1 MSTHL
6 TSSIERAHKKVQ
18 QFRAREQAILDAAL
32 ELLIAHGED
41 RVTVE
46 SIAEHINIGKGTI
59 YKHFRSKGE
68 IYVQLL
74 LDYEKKLTNS
84 LQEALKDSSAA
95 AARIYF
101 EFRLSHPERDRLF
114 QRLEEKLRYDP
125 SVSEQIGALHELRA
139 SNRDG
144 LNKMIKHRIDIGA
157 LEDVDPAFHYGICW
171 ALAQGAVELWHN
183 PFFNDYV
190 GDKQAFLEFVSD
202 VGINMGRA
210 GIRSGKSAS
219 YKAKS

>member
-114 QRLEEKLRYDP
+114 QRLEASGSSLLWMTSRTVLWMI
-125 SVSEQIGALHELRA
+125 SVTRTRPQVTQTMR
-139 SNRDG
+139 
-144 LNKMIKHRIDIGA
+144 
-157 LEDVDPAFHYGICW
+157 
-171 ALAQGAVELWHN
+171 ALALRW
-183 PFFNDYV
+183 
-190 GDKQAFLEFVSD
+190 
-202 VGINMGRA
+202 
-210 GIRSGKSAS
+210 
-219 YKAKS
+219 